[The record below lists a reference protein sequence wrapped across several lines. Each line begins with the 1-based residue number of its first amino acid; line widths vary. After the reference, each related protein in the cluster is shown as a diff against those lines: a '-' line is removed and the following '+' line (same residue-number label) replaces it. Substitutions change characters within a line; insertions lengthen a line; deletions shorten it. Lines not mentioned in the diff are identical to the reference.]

1 MTPKTLWSET
11 LLEMLFVS
19 LRKNRGDREV
29 RQLLR
34 ELRSKGYRRDE
45 LLIQTDQRLGHTAMG
60 RVKRLSI

>member
-1 MTPKTLWSET
+1 MRSKTLWSET

-19 LRKNRGDREV
+19 LRKERGDREV

-34 ELRSKGYRRDE
+34 ELQSKGYRREE
-45 LLIQTDQRLGHTAMG
+45 LLVQTDQRLGRTASG